1 MLNVLTFQTDRPMSL
16 AQKKKFNF
24 QRSVRDSYYT
34 VLSYDVIHDV
44 FVLFT
49 FKRKLKWFGIA
60 VWQTDIGYA

>member
-24 QRSVRDSYYT
+24 QRSVRDNYYT
-34 VLSYDVIHDV
+34 VLSYDVINDV

-49 FKRKLKWFGIA
+49 FKRKLK
-60 VWQTDIGYA
+60 